1 MARQRAYKRYNRTV
15 IVLSLI
21 YVALLFAAE
30 TLIRRGHLSGPL
42 AYLVAVL
49 PALPII
55 GIFAAIGRY
64 LVEETDEYIRFLTV
78 RQTLIACGLALSFAT
93 AWGFLESFGLA
104 PHFDTYWIAVIWFAG
119 LGLGACINK
128 LLGRRLE
135 NEV

>member
-1 MARQRAYKRYNRTV
+1 VARQRAYKRYNRTV
-15 IVLSLI
+15 IVLSLV

-30 TLIRRGHLSGPL
+30 TVIRRSQLGGPL
-42 AYLVAVL
+42 AYVVAVL

-64 LVEETDEYIRFLTV
+64 LVQETDEYIRFLTV
-78 RQTLIACGLALSFAT
+78 RQTLIASGLTLSVAT
-93 AWGFLESFGLA
+93 AWGFLEAFGLA
-104 PHFDTYWIAVIWFAG
+104 SHFDTYWIAVIWFAG
-119 LGLGACINK
+119 LGLGAFINK

>member
-1 MARQRAYKRYNRTV
+1 VARQRAYKRYNRTV
-15 IVLSLI
+15 VVLSLV
-21 YVALLFAAE
+21 YVALLVAAE
-30 TLIRRGHLSGPL
+30 AVIGRGHLAGPL
-42 AYLVAVL
+42 AYVVAVL

-78 RQTLIACGLALSFAT
+78 RQTLIASGLTLSVAT

-119 LGLGACINK
+119 LGLGACLNK
-128 LLGRRLE
+128 LMGRRLE

>member
-1 MARQRAYKRYNRTV
+1 MQRQRAYKRYNRTV
-15 IVLSLI
+15 IVLSLA

-30 TLIRRGHLSGPL
+30 MAINRGHLSGPL
-42 AYLVAVL
+42 AYGVAVL

-78 RQTLIACGLALSFAT
+78 RQTLIACGLALSLAT
-93 AWGFLESFGLA
+93 AWGFLEAFDLA
-104 PHFDTYWIAVIWFAG
+104 PHVDAYWIAVIWFAG

-128 LLGRRLE
+128 LIGRRLE
-135 NEV
+135 DEA

>member
-15 IVLSLI
+15 IVLSLV

-30 TLIRRGHLSGPL
+30 TVIRRGHLAGPL
-42 AYLVAVL
+42 AYVVAVL

-104 PHFDTYWIAVIWFAG
+104 PHFDAYWIAVIWFAG

-135 NEV
+135 NEA